1 MYKITYHPK
10 VVKDDISK
18 LDQKTKNRIKKSIE
32 FKLLEHPELYSNQ
45 LRNTLSEYR
54 KLRVGDYRVIFKI
67 IKKEI
72 RILIIGHRRDVYK
85 IVLNRG

>member
-10 VVKDDISK
+10 VVKEDIPK
-18 LDQKTKNRIKKSIE
+18 FDQKTKNRIKKSIE
-32 FKLLEHPELYSNQ
+32 FKLLEQPELYSNQ
-45 LRNTLSEYR
+45 LRNTLGDYR

-72 RILIIGHRRDVYK
+72 KILIIGHRKDVYK
-85 IVLNRG
+85 SVLNRY